1 MQKNIR
7 RKPNKMKTKLN
18 VQINDIVKTRKG
30 VIGKVVKIENF
41 HYYLLVEGYD
51 RLYGVDE
58 HAIKEIVK

>member
-1 MQKNIR
+1 
-7 RKPNKMKTKLN
+7 MKTKLN

>member
-30 VIGKVVKIENF
+30 DKN
-41 HYYLLVEGYD
+41 
-51 RLYGVDE
+51 LYVDY
-58 HAIKEIVK
+58 